1 MRVLILSIH
10 PLHLSATRESAY
22 SPSSLLVP
30 NILVCC
36 FHSALLYF
44 TYSVDMSFLPTPVS
58 TPDAR
63 SRLSMDRMKKTV
75 TAGIKR
81 SQSVKLPPAAMP
93 RTLFTPCGN
102 GESREL
108 LRYSRSARPFPSMHK
123 KTLSLDATRNSALL
137 PAFDAAVSLLPKLCD
152 VDENAGGV
160 MPAGLPQRVE
170 VLTSQI
176 MKMQSERHARAANE
190 EALRLELHNVIV
202 EKEALRQQLQTLQ
215 EVVHSSSRRMNVCID
230 ASTSALETER
240 GLRREVEARARRA
253 EDRVVVLQNENAV
266 LTQGKTKAEK
276 EAARR
281 IAEAKAWQEKLR
293 SMQDAQELAVKNFRT
308 IEELE
313 KENTEL
319 KTAMHAFARGSTEMI
334 VLQLEL
340 IIERLRADLARYRQ
354 QEDKPK
360 PKGKENEFRR
370 RDSIVLQEMRKTTQA
385 IKVCFD
391 RCIPA

>member
-1 MRVLILSIH
+1 
-10 PLHLSATRESAY
+10 
-22 SPSSLLVP
+22 
-30 NILVCC
+30 
-36 FHSALLYF
+36 
-44 TYSVDMSFLPTPVS
+44 
-58 TPDAR
+58 
-63 SRLSMDRMKKTV
+63 
-75 TAGIKR
+75 
-81 SQSVKLPPAAMP
+81 
-93 RTLFTPCGN
+93 
-102 GESREL
+102 
-108 LRYSRSARPFPSMHK
+108 
-123 KTLSLDATRNSALL
+123 
-137 PAFDAAVSLLPKLCD
+137 
-152 VDENAGGV
+152 
-160 MPAGLPQRVE
+160 
-170 VLTSQI
+170 
-176 MKMQSERHARAANE
+176 
-190 EALRLELHNVIV
+190 
-202 EKEALRQQLQTLQ
+202 
-215 EVVHSSSRRMNVCID
+215 MNVCID

-385 IKVCFD
+385 IKVCF
-391 RCIPA
+391 